1 MNDMYSQITEF
12 LYNLLDNLGIHGT
25 SAKILAGL
33 TITIGL
39 LLIGLLIYWL
49 SHWIISLVINYFH
62 KRKPTLWKRFLMNR
76 KFFVVVSTLI
86 PVMII
91 QNMIPL
97 LFGKETHLSAFLY
110 SLFNILII
118 INFTVI
124 FSSFVQALSDIL
136 LHKEATKDKPIK
148 SYAQIIIVF
157 FWVIAIVL
165 IISILVGKSPSALL
179 VGLGAFS
186 AVLLLIF
193 QDTITGFVYSIQ
205 LASNDLVRNSDWITI
220 NKFGVDGTVEEINLV
235 SVKVRNFDNTISTIP
250 VKQLIIDSFQNWRGM
265 QDEGMRRIKRSFNVD
280 ITSIKPCTTEML
292 EKFKQVD
299 ILKKYIESA
308 EKEIVKYNLE
318 LGSDTTII
326 PNGRRLTNAGI
337 LRRYIL
343 EYLKHNRNISDKGTM
358 MVRQLAPSEY
368 GLPFEIYCFAATT
381 EWIEYEDI
389 QSDIFDHLY
398 SVLDFFEIQAYQRDI
413 SKKS

>member
-1 MNDMYSQITEF
+1 MYSQIADF
-12 LYNLLDNLGIHGT
+12 LYKILNNLGIHGA
-25 SAKILAGL
+25 SAKILMGL
-33 TITIGL
+33 ILTAAL
-39 LLIGLLIYWL
+39 LLIVVLIYYVTN
-49 SHWIISLVINYFH
+49 WIISYIIRHSN
-62 KRKPTLWKRFLMNR
+62 KRKPTLWKQFLLNR
-76 KFFVVVSTLI
+76 KFFMAISALI
-86 PVMII
+86 PVMIV
-91 QNMIPL
+91 QNIIPL
-97 LFGKETHLSAFLY
+97 LFQKETHLFAFFT
-110 SLFNILII
+110 SLFNILIV
-118 INFTVI
+118 INFTII
-124 FSSFVQALSDIL
+124 FSSFVRALSDVL

-157 FWVIAIVL
+157 FWVIAIIL
-165 IISILVGKSPSALL
+165 LISILVGKSPSTLL

-205 LASNDLVRNSDWITI
+205 LASNDLVRNGDWITV
-220 NKFGVDGTVEEINLV
+220 NKFNADGTVEEINLV

-299 ILKKYIESA
+299 ILKRYVESA
-308 EKEIVKYNLE
+308 EREIIKYNLE

-326 PNGRRLTNAGI
+326 PNGRHLTNAGI

-343 EYLKHNRNISDKGTM
+343 EYLKHNRNISNEGTI
-358 MVRQLAPSEY
+358 MVRQLDPSEY

-381 EWIEYEDI
+381 EWIKYEDI

-398 SVLDFFEIQAYQRDI
+398 SVLGFFEIQAYQRDI

>member
-1 MNDMYSQITEF
+1 MYSQITEF

-33 TITIGL
+33 IITAAL

-49 SHWIISLVINYFH
+49 SHWIISLIINHSH
-62 KRKPTLWKRFLMNR
+62 KRKPTLWKRFLLNR
-76 KFFVVVSTLI
+76 KFFVAISALI

-97 LFGKETHLSAFLY
+97 LFEKESHLSAFLS

-124 FSSFVQALSDIL
+124 FSSFVRALSDVL

-148 SYAQIIIVF
+148 SYAQIIIII
-157 FWVIAIVL
+157 FWAIAVIL

-179 VGLGAFS
+179 IGLGAFS
-186 AVLLLIF
+186 AVLLLVF
-193 QDTITGFVYSIQ
+193 QDIITGFVYSIQ
-205 LASNDLVRNSDWITI
+205 LASNDLVRNGDWITV
-220 NKFGVDGTVEEINLV
+220 NKYGADGTVEEINLV

-292 EKFKQVD
+292 EKFKRVK
-299 ILKKYIESA
+299 ILKTYIENA
-308 EKEIVKYNLE
+308 EKEITKYNLE
-318 LGSDTTII
+318 LDSDTTII
-326 PNGRRLTNAGI
+326 PNGRHLTNAGI

-343 EYLKHNRNISDKGTM
+343 EYLKHNPKISNKGTM

-368 GLPFEIYCFAATT
+368 GLPLEIYCFAATT
-381 EWIEYEDI
+381 EWIKYEDI

-398 SVLDFFEIQAYQRDI
+398 SVLDFFEIKAYQRDI